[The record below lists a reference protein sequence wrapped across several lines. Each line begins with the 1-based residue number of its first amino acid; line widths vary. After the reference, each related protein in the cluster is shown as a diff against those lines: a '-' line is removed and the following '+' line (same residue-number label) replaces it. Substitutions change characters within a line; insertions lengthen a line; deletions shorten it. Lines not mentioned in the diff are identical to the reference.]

1 MKIDAPLR
9 ERLQAGLQ
17 RLTLLYGELAD
28 DGRDLLAQT
37 EFSLDRVLQM
47 LDHRDLVLQ
56 EVQAIEFEL
65 VSALDAAGP
74 AELRHPG
81 PAGPLSASCRSGSD
95 HAAAGLL
102 HVVKA
107 LESGALPALED
118 AARFRTALATLVNV
132 DELVANRLREARGG
146 LAEEIKRLRRS
157 SRLVQG
163 YRPANPTGSAFID
176 KSK

>member
-1 MKIDAPLR
+1 MKIDASLR

-28 DGRDLLAQT
+28 DGRALLALP

-47 LDHRDLVLQ
+47 LDHRDLVIQ
-56 EVQAIEFEL
+56 EVQAIELEL
-65 VSALDAAGP
+65 VSAIN
-74 AELRHPG
+74 
-81 PAGPLSASCRSGSD
+81 ASSSE
-95 HAAAGLL
+95 HAATGLL

-107 LESGALPALED
+107 LETGALPALED
-118 AARFRTALATLVNV
+118 AARFRTALKFLVDV
-132 DELVANRLREARGG
+132 DNLVANRLREAQSG
-146 LAEEIKRLRRS
+146 LDVEIKRLRRS

-176 KSK
+176 KIK

>member
-47 LDHRDLVLQ
+47 LDHRDLVIQ
-56 EVQAIEFEL
+56 EVQSIEFEL

-74 AELRHPG
+74 E
-81 PAGPLSASCRSGSD
+81 

-132 DELVANRLREARGG
+132 DELVAKRLREARGE

-176 KSK
+176 KIK

>member
-1 MKIDAPLR
+1 MNIDASLR

-47 LDHRDLVLQ
+47 LDHRDLVIQ
-56 EVQAIEFEL
+56 EVQAIELEL
-65 VSALDAAGP
+65 VSALGAAGS
-74 AELRHPG
+74 E
-81 PAGPLSASCRSGSD
+81 
-95 HAAAGLL
+95 HAVAGLL
-102 HVVKA
+102 QVVKT
-107 LESGALPALED
+107 LESGSLPALED
-118 AARFRTALATLVNV
+118 AARFRTALAALVDV
-132 DELVANRLREARGG
+132 DELVAKRLREARSD
-146 LAEEIKRLRRS
+146 LEAEIKRLRRS

-176 KSK
+176 KIK

>member
-1 MKIDAPLR
+1 MKIDALLR
-9 ERLQAGLQ
+9 ARLQAGLQ

-28 DGRDLLAQT
+28 DGRNLLAQT
-37 EFSLDRVLQM
+37 ELSLDRVLQM
-47 LDHRDLVLQ
+47 LDHRDLVIQ
-56 EVQAIEFEL
+56 EVQAIESEL
-65 VSALDAAGP
+65 VSALAATG
-74 AELRHPG
+74 AE
-81 PAGPLSASCRSGSD
+81 

-118 AARFRTALATLVNV
+118 AARFRTSLAALV
-132 DELVANRLREARGG
+132 DVDDLVAKRLREARND
-146 LAEEIKRLRRS
+146 LEAEIKRLRRS

-176 KSK
+176 KIK